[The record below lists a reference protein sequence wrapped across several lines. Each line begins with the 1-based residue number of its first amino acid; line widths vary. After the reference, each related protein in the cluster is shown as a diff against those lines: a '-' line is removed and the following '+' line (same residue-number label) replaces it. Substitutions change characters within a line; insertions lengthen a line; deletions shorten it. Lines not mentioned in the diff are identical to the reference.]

1 MVREKWEISYC
12 NQKQVD
18 KHFGWTNKT
27 FLIVREEG
35 LLYCFYNCNIHYAMK
50 EVFRILFYGKYQ
62 PSDHFY

>member
-27 FLIVREEG
+27 FLIVKEEG
-35 LLYCFYNCNIHYAMK
+35 LL
-50 EVFRILFYGKYQ
+50 
-62 PSDHFY
+62 